1 MSDEKKEPTADDP
14 TQNDVSNGIKH
25 EKTDSD
31 GLPNSPVEAK
41 DDSFPEVDEEKKENT
56 SNEDGPNKKQK
67 LQ

>member
-14 TQNDVSNGIKH
+14 TPNDVSNGIKH

-31 GLPNSPVEAK
+31 GPPNSK
-41 DDSFPEVDEEKKENT
+41 DDRLPEVDEEKKEIT

-67 LQ
+67 VQ